1 MNKQNI
7 NPLPLY
13 EKCFPCFILL
23 DSIEQMLISYERS
36 LEENINEGI
45 KTLEYHIS
53 SQNYPIV
60 NEMLQSQI
68 ETLQWVINKQKKENS
83 LESLQQII
91 NFKIKRLEYQLKK
104 IARRDIEHTSKIV
117 YQLEML
123 ECCKIIIN
131 WDLQRRTKT
140 KTTKEDSISALC

>member
-1 MNKQNI
+1 MI
-7 NPLPLY
+7 
-13 EKCFPCFILL
+13 
-23 DSIEQMLISYERS
+23 ISYERS

-60 NEMLQSQI
+60 NEMLQLQI
-68 ETLQWVINKQKKENS
+68 ETLQWVLNKQKKEENN
-83 LESLQQII
+83 LESLKQVID
-91 NFKIKRLEYQLKK
+91 FKVKRLEYELKK

-131 WDLQRRTKT
+131 WDLQRIKRTT
-140 KTTKEDSISALC
+140 TTKEDSISAFC

>member
-1 MNKQNI
+1 MI
-7 NPLPLY
+7 
-13 EKCFPCFILL
+13 
-23 DSIEQMLISYERS
+23 ISYERS

-60 NEMLQSQI
+60 NEMLQLQI
-68 ETLQWVINKQKKENS
+68 ETLQWVLNKQKKEENS
-83 LESLQQII
+83 LESLKQII
-91 NFKIKRLEYQLKK
+91 NFKVKRLEYELKK

-131 WDLQRRTKT
+131 WELKRRTKT
-140 KTTKEDSISALC
+140 KTTKQHSISALC

>member
-1 MNKQNI
+1 MI
-7 NPLPLY
+7 
-13 EKCFPCFILL
+13 
-23 DSIEQMLISYERS
+23 ISYERS

-60 NEMLQSQI
+60 NQMLQLQI
-68 ETLQWVINKQKKENS
+68 ETLQWVLNKQKKENS
-83 LESLQQII
+83 LESLRHII
-91 NFKIKRLEYQLKK
+91 NFKIKKLEYELK
-104 IARRDIEHTSKIV
+104 IARKDIEHTSQIV

-131 WDLQRRTKT
+131 WELQRRTKT
-140 KTTKEDSISALC
+140 TTSKEDSISAFC

>member
-1 MNKQNI
+1 
-7 NPLPLY
+7 
-13 EKCFPCFILL
+13 
-23 DSIEQMLISYERS
+23 MLISYERS

-60 NEMLQSQI
+60 NEMLQLQI
-68 ETLQWVINKQKKENS
+68 ETLQWVQNKQKKEENS
-83 LESLQQII
+83 LESLKQII
-91 NFKIKRLEYQLKK
+91 TFKVKRLEYELKK

-131 WDLQRRTKT
+131 WELKRRTKT

>member
-1 MNKQNI
+1 MI
-7 NPLPLY
+7 
-13 EKCFPCFILL
+13 
-23 DSIEQMLISYERS
+23 ISLERS
-36 LEENINEGI
+36 QEENIDEGI

-53 SQNYPIV
+53 PQNSPLV
-60 NEMLQSQI
+60 NKMFQLQI
-68 ETLQWVINKQKKENS
+68 ETLLWVLNKQKKNNS
-83 LESLQQII
+83 LESLKQIV
-91 NFKIKRLEYQLKK
+91 NFKVKRLEYELKK

-140 KTTKEDSISALC
+140 TKEDGISAFC

>member
-1 MNKQNI
+1 MI
-7 NPLPLY
+7 
-13 EKCFPCFILL
+13 
-23 DSIEQMLISYERS
+23 ISYERN

-60 NEMLQSQI
+60 NEMQQLQI
-68 ETLQWVINKQKKENS
+68 ETLQWVINKQKKENN
-83 LESLQQII
+83 LVFLKQVID
-91 NFKIKRLEYQLKK
+91 FKIKRLEYELKK
-104 IARRDIEHTSKIV
+104 IARRDIEHTSKNV

-131 WDLQRRTKT
+131 WELKRRTKT

>member
-1 MNKQNI
+1 
-7 NPLPLY
+7 
-13 EKCFPCFILL
+13 
-23 DSIEQMLISYERS
+23 MLISYERS

-60 NEMLQSQI
+60 NEMLQLQI
-68 ETLQWVINKQKKENS
+68 ETLQWVLNKQKKENNS
-83 LESLQQII
+83 LESLKQII
-91 NFKIKRLEYQLKK
+91 DFKVKRLEYELKK

-123 ECCKIIIN
+123 GCCKIIIN

-140 KTTKEDSISALC
+140 KTTNEDSISALC

>member
-1 MNKQNI
+1 MI
-7 NPLPLY
+7 
-13 EKCFPCFILL
+13 
-23 DSIEQMLISYERS
+23 ISYERS

-60 NEMLQSQI
+60 NEMLQLQI
-68 ETLQWVINKQKKENS
+68 KTLQWVINKQKKENN
-83 LESLQQII
+83 LESLQHII
-91 NFKIKRLEYQLKK
+91 NFKIKRLEYELK
-104 IARRDIEHTSKIV
+104 IASRDIEHTSKIV

-131 WDLQRRTKT
+131 WELKRRTKT
-140 KTTKEDSISALC
+140 KTTTKEDSISALC